1 MAVPRHAGPGGGEHV
16 PGDGR
21 VGPRAEQLRSAVQEL
36 PPARRHPDPCGGVD
50 VPEKSH
56 GAQHVLVG
64 NGLHPLIGR
73 ARDGPQEVQRD
84 GADLQLCQADRQ
96 VQAVLPALSHAQY
109 AAGAHLQPRRPGPL
123 DVGHLVLIG
132 VCGAHLWEVS
142 PGGLQIGVAA
152 LHPRLLHAPELLL
165 GLEAVGGAQ
174 LQPALPMQPGVGL
187 QGLLQLHPLQA
198 APGGDDRE
206 AVDAPRLVP
215 SALRHDLLQ
224 GEEGILLH
232 LGAVVAGLGAE
243 LAVLAAPAAPAVD
256 DGAQVR
262 PVPAQGLPDL
272 VRSRPQLL
280 QVRRQEDGQ
289 VVPAVQPSA

>member
-1 MAVPRHAGPGGGEHV
+1 MLVPV
-16 PGDGR
+16 VVSMSPGDGR

-109 AAGAHLQPRRPGPL
+109 AAGAHLQPPPPGPL

-132 VCGAHLWEVS
+132 VCCAHLWEVS
-142 PGGLQIGVAA
+142 PEVS
-152 LHPRLLHAPELLL
+152 RLAWQRSTPASFMQPELLL

-206 AVDAPRLVP
+206 AVDAPASFRLH
-215 SALRHDLLQ
+215 SATIFSRGGRDTPPP
-224 GEEGILLH
+224 GC
-232 LGAVVAGLGAE
+232 
-243 LAVLAAPAAPAVD
+243 
-256 DGAQVR
+256 
-262 PVPAQGLPDL
+262 
-272 VRSRPQLL
+272 RSGRTG
-280 QVRRQEDGQ
+280 RRTCSPRCTGR
-289 VVPAVQPSA
+289 SGR